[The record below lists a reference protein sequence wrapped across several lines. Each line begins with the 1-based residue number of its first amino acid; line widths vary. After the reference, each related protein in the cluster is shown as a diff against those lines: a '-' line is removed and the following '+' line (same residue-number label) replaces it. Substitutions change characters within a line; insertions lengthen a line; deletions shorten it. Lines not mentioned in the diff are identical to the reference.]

1 MRAHTPCER
10 RGGQARQSTCRP
22 HIRPSKNTH
31 THTRTRTHMRI
42 RLLSSKARLGTT
54 NQLNREQPH
63 ASCHCHGCAPE
74 RICATHGGSQPCC
87 SDVCMSP
94 HLCTTSTHKRV
105 HSRPFI
111 AYTHHTQITP
121 LAPRA
126 THSALPTGQHVPWTG
141 EGRRFGCRHTSASAW
156 PTQRSP
162 RSLWMV

>member
-31 THTRTRTHMRI
+31 THTHAHTCAYAFSLQR
-42 RLLSSKARLGTT
+42 
-54 NQLNREQPH
+54 H
-63 ASCHCHGCAPE
+63 ASAQPTSSIESNHMHP
-74 RICATHGGSQPCC
+74 ATVTDVHQSAYAQHTEEA
-87 SDVCMSP
+87 SHVCMCP
-94 HLCTTSTHKRV
+94 HLCTTSTHKKV

-121 LAPRA
+121 LAPHA